1 MEKQMTFIKCDIC
14 GREIEEGANY
24 CNWCAAD
31 LRVFEETTP
40 VNKQLHPEKMLEASK
55 EKKSNKSLKRYT
67 PCQLKRMPFMDTL
80 YSNILLLKGGA
91 LLTFCGCPVCNASYR
106 EIYTYLVHL
115 AENRTSRP
123 TNKEIARRVREID
136 ISAST
141 FDFSFLSGMFNEN
154 KIDTK
159 EEGKIEGRNQ
169 PAPDNRTISFK
180 LDASQ
185 LEEQILRVMASDR
198 GKELIKKMVSE

>member
-1 MEKQMTFIKCDIC
+1 MTFIKCDIC
-14 GREIEEGANY
+14 GREVEEGANY
-24 CNWCAAD
+24 CNWCGAD

-40 VNKQLHPEKMLEASK
+40 VNKQLHPEMMLEASK
-55 EKKSNKSLKRYT
+55 EKKFNKNLKRYT

-80 YSNILLLKGGA
+80 YANILLLKGDA
-91 LLTFCGCPVCNASYR
+91 LLTFCGCLVCNASYR

-123 TNKEIARRVREID
+123 TDKEIAKRVREID

-141 FDFSFLSGMFNEN
+141 FDFSFLSGMFNET
-154 KIDTK
+154 KIDTE
-159 EEGKIEGRNQ
+159 EEGKAERGYQ
-169 PAPDNRTISFK
+169 PTPENRTISFE

-185 LEEQILRVMASDR
+185 LKEQIFRVWQ
-198 GKELIKKMVSE
+198 VSVVKS